1 MILNSLFPVFAI
13 IVLGHILKRFGMT
26 NDLFLSK
33 SDRLIY
39 FVLFPILLFWKIG
52 TAPPAANINFNYCL
66 AALSAVTV
74 VFILSI
80 LYIKICKVGEF
91 QAGTFSQSCYRFNTY
106 VGMALVLS
114 AFGEGGGQYFGIL
127 IGIIIPWIN
136 VMAVT
141 VLIWFSGRRFTFWKQ
156 VQVTFKSV
164 LTNPLFIACV
174 AGFIYA
180 NTLSALPKSIDATF
194 SLLSRITIP
203 LALLSIG
210 GALTLKSLKTYLNLS
225 IVASGFK
232 LMVLPLTGYFMLSF
246 FDVTGLPF
254 NVTMVL
260 FTLPT
265 STAMYVLSSQ
275 LNSDTD
281 LASASIFVSTI
292 LSFFSLSI
300 ITETIAG

>member
-13 IVLGHILKRFGMT
+13 IVLGHVLKRVGMT
-26 NDLFLSK
+26 NDLFLNK

-39 FVLFPILLFWKIG
+39 FILFPILLFWKIG
-52 TAPPAANINFNYCL
+52 TAPPAASMNFDYCL

-74 VFILSI
+74 VFVLSI
-80 LYIKICKVGEF
+80 FYIKIFRVGEF
-91 QAGTFSQSCYRFNTY
+91 QAGTFSQSCYRFNSY
-106 VGMALVLS
+106 AGMALVLS
-114 AFGEGGGQYFGIL
+114 AFGEAGGRYFGIL

-141 VLIWFSGRRFTFWKQ
+141 VLIWFAGRRLTFWKQ
-156 VQVTFKSV
+156 VQVTFKAVFS
-164 LTNPLFIACV
+164 NPLFIACI
-174 AGFIYA
+174 AGFIYS
-180 NTLSALPKSIDATF
+180 NTLNAFPKPIDNTF
-194 SLLSRITIP
+194 SLFSRITLP

-210 GALTLKSLKTYLNLS
+210 GALTLKNLKTYFSLS

-232 LMVLPLTGYFMLSF
+232 LLVLPLTGYFMLSF
-246 FDVTGLPF
+246 FNVTGLPF
-254 NVTMVL
+254 KVSMIF

-281 LASASIFVSTI
+281 LASATIFMSTV
-292 LSFFSLSI
+292 LSFFSLSL
-300 ITETIAG
+300 ALLLD

>member
-52 TAPPAANINFNYCL
+52 TAPPAASINFNYCL

-74 VFILSI
+74 VYVLSI
-80 LYIKICKVGEF
+80 LYIKICRVGQF

-106 VGMALVLS
+106 VGMALVLT
-114 AFGEGGGQYFGIL
+114 AFGEAGVQYFGIL

-136 VMAVT
+136 VMAVI
-141 VLIWFSGRRFTFWKQ
+141 VLIWFSGQRFSFWKQ
-156 VQVTFKSV
+156 VQVTLKAVF
-164 LTNPLFIACV
+164 TNPLFIACV
-174 AGFIYA
+174 AGFIFS
-180 NTLSALPKSIDATF
+180 NTLGAFPKSIDNTF
-194 SLLSRITIP
+194 SLLSSVTIP

-225 IVASGFK
+225 IAASGFK
-232 LMVLPLTGYFMLSF
+232 LLVLPLTGYIMLSF
-246 FDVTGLPF
+246 FNVTGLPF
-254 NVTMVL
+254 NVSMVL

-300 ITETIAG
+300 ALMLD

>member
-26 NDLFLSK
+26 NDLFLSY

-39 FVLFPILLFWKIG
+39 FIFFPILLFWKIG
-52 TAPPAANINFNYCL
+52 TAPPAADMNFDYCL
-66 AALSAVTV
+66 AALFAVTV
-74 VFILSI
+74 VFVLSV
-80 LYIKICKVGEF
+80 LYIKFGRVGEF

-114 AFGEGGGQYFGIL
+114 AFGEAGGRYFGIL

-156 VQVTFKSV
+156 VQVTFKAVFS
-164 LTNPLFIACV
+164 NPLLIACV
-174 AGFIYA
+174 AGFIYS
-180 NTLSALPKSIDATF
+180 NTVNVFPKSIDNTF
-194 SLLSRITIP
+194 SLLSLVTLP

-210 GALTLKSLKTYLNLS
+210 GALTLKNLKTYFRLS

-232 LMVLPLTGYFMLSF
+232 LFVLPLMGYFMLSAF
-246 FDVTGLPF
+246 NVSGLPF
-254 NVTMVL
+254 KVSMIF

-265 STAMYVLSSQ
+265 STAIYVLSSQ

-281 LASASIFVSTI
+281 LASANIFLSTI
-292 LSFFSLSI
+292 LSLFSLSLVLMLD
-300 ITETIAG
+300 

>member
-26 NDLFLSK
+26 NDRFLSK

-52 TAPPAANINFNYCL
+52 AAQPAANMNFDYCL

-74 VFILSI
+74 VFVLSI
-80 LYIKICKVGEF
+80 LYIKTCKVGNF
-91 QAGTFSQSCYRFNTY
+91 QAGTFSQSCYRFNSY

-114 AFGEGGGQYFGIL
+114 AFGEAGGRYFGIL
-127 IGIIIPWIN
+127 IGIVIPWIN

-141 VLIWFSGRRFTFWKQ
+141 VLIWFSGRRLAFWKQ
-156 VQVTFKSV
+156 VQVTFKAV
-164 LTNPLFIACV
+164 FTNPLFIACV
-174 AGFIYA
+174 AGFIYS
-180 NTLSALPKSIDATF
+180 NTLSSFPKPIEDTF

-210 GALTLKSLKTYLNLS
+210 GTLTLKSLKTYFNLS

-232 LMVLPLTGYFMLSF
+232 LLVLPLTGYFMLGF
-246 FDVTGLPF
+246 FNVTGLPF
-254 NVTMVL
+254 NVSMV
-260 FTLPT
+260 FFVLPT

-292 LSFFSLSI
+292 LSFFSLSL
-300 ITETIAG
+300 ALMLN

>member
-13 IVLGHILKRFGMT
+13 IVLGHLLKRFGMT

-80 LYIKICKVGEF
+80 LYIKICKVGQF

-114 AFGEGGGQYFGIL
+114 AFGESGGQYFGIL
-127 IGIIIPWIN
+127 IGIVIPWIN

-300 ITETIAG
+300 ALMLD

>member
-52 TAPPAANINFNYCL
+52 TAPPAASINFNYCL

-74 VFILSI
+74 VYVLSI
-80 LYIKICKVGEF
+80 LYIKICRVGQF

-106 VGMALVLS
+106 VGMALVLT
-114 AFGEGGGQYFGIL
+114 AFGEAGVQYFGIL

-136 VMAVT
+136 VMAVI
-141 VLIWFSGRRFTFWKQ
+141 VLIWFSGQRFSFWKQ
-156 VQVTFKSV
+156 VQVTLKAVF
-164 LTNPLFIACV
+164 TNPLFIACV
-174 AGFIYA
+174 AGFIFS
-180 NTLSALPKSIDATF
+180 NTLGAFPKSIDNTF
-194 SLLSRITIP
+194 SLLSSVTIP

-225 IVASGFK
+225 IAASGFK
-232 LMVLPLTGYFMLSF
+232 LLVLPLTGYIMLSIF
-246 FDVTGLPF
+246 NVTGLPF
-254 NVTMVL
+254 NVSMVL

-300 ITETIAG
+300 ALMLD

>member
-13 IVLGHILKRFGMT
+13 IVLGHILKRFGLT
-26 NDLFLSK
+26 TDLFLSN

-39 FVLFPILLFWKIG
+39 FIFFPILLFWKIG
-52 TAPPAANINFNYCL
+52 TAPPAASMNFDYCL

-74 VFILSI
+74 VFVLSI
-80 LYIKICKVGEF
+80 LYIKIGKVGEF

-114 AFGEGGGQYFGIL
+114 AFGESGGRYFGIL
-127 IGIIIPWIN
+127 IGIIIPWVN

-156 VQVTFKSV
+156 VQATFQAVFS
-164 LTNPLFIACV
+164 NPLFMACV
-174 AGFIYA
+174 AGFVFS
-180 NTLSALPKSIDATF
+180 NTLNVFPKSIDNTF
-194 SLLSRITIP
+194 SLLSMVTLP

-210 GALTLKSLKTYLNLS
+210 GTLTLKSLKTYFRLS
-225 IVASGFK
+225 IAASGFK
-232 LMVLPLTGYFMLSF
+232 LLVLPLTGYFMLSA
-246 FDVTGLPF
+246 FDVSGLPF
-254 NVTMVL
+254 KVSMIL

-281 LASASIFVSTI
+281 LASANIFSTTI
-292 LSFFSLSI
+292 LSFFSLSLVLMLD
-300 ITETIAG
+300 